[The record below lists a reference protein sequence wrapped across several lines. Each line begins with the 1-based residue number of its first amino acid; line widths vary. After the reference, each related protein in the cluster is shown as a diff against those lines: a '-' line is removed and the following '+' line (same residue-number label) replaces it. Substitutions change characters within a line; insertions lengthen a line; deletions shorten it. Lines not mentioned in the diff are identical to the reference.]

1 MKIRLIRESHI
12 PQDAPVRV
20 TQYGKFADI
29 VYLKRKPKPP
39 CVRRVSGGQYVDI
52 ETGEVKAY
60 LKGGA
65 GRRRGALLPVYRKLK
80 HLIAENFKTDKSAA
94 MIALSYQSPMLSEK
108 TLAKDTRNF
117 VRRLKSAAG
126 KKVEYITITE
136 AAGNSLHA
144 HVLVKSADGSP
155 LKLTRAQVRR
165 RWSNGYSN
173 VRHLTGNII
182 KIADYFTS
190 YRKVEA
196 AAQFGL
202 SGRIYRASM
211 GLKQPK
217 KERMTYEQATK
228 LYRPIEGKGRTIQIY
243 ARSGRIAQ
251 TIIKESARL

>member
-1 MKIRLIRESHI
+1 MKIRLIRESNI
-12 PQDAPVRV
+12 PQDAPVSV
-20 TQYGKFADI
+20 TQYGKLADI

-60 LKGGA
+60 MKGGA
-65 GRRRGALLPVYRKLK
+65 GRKRGALIPIYRKLK
-80 HLIAENFKTDKSAA
+80 QLIIENFQTDGSAA
-94 MIALSYQSPMLSEK
+94 MIALSYQSPMLSEQ

-117 VRRLKSAAG
+117 VRKLKRGAG
-126 KKVEYITITE
+126 KKIECVTITE

-144 HVLVKSADGSP
+144 HVLVKSTDGSP
-155 LKLTRAQVRR
+155 LRLTRAQVRR

-173 VRHLTGNII
+173 VRHLTEDIL
-182 KIADYFTS
+182 KVADYFTS

-217 KERMTYEQATK
+217 KTRMNYAQACEHYK
-228 LYRPIEGKGRTIQIY
+228 PIEGKGRTIEIY
-243 ARSGRIAQ
+243 GKNGRVAQ
-251 TIIKESARL
+251 TIIKEPARL